1 MRVLVAEDHEV
12 LARTI
17 ATGLRRQSMAVDLA
31 ASGDEAERM
40 CLLTDYDVLILD
52 RDLPVMTGDEVCRRL
67 RELQDPPR
75 ILMLTAAGEVTDKV
89 YGLQELGADDYLAKP
104 FDFTELVA
112 RVRALSRRTPKPPP
126 AALHHEGITLDPA
139 SREVHVDGR
148 PVGLTPKEFAVLQV
162 LLEAAGR
169 HVTHHDLVRT
179 IWDEHM
185 DPRTTTVRAT
195 ISRLRG
201 KLGGPGTI
209 TADSGLGYLLKA
221 APGPLR

>member
-17 ATGLRRQSMAVDLA
+17 ATGLRRQSMAVDVA
-31 ASGDEAERM
+31 AAGDEAEQM
-40 CLLTDYDVLILD
+40 CLRTDYDVLILD

-67 RELQDPPR
+67 RALQNPPR

-104 FDFTELVA
+104 FDFAELVA
-112 RVRALSRRTPKPPP
+112 RVRVLSRRAPKPPP
-126 AALHHEGITLDPA
+126 AALCHEGITLDLA
-139 SREVHVDGR
+139 RREVHVDGR
-148 PVGLTPKEFAVLQV
+148 PVRLTPKEFAVLQV
-162 LLEAAGR
+162 LLEARGR
-169 HVTHHDLVRT
+169 HVTHQDLVRT

-201 KLGGPGTI
+201 KLGGPDTI
-209 TADSGLGYLLKA
+209 TADTGLGYLLYGT
-221 APGPLR
+221 PGPLR